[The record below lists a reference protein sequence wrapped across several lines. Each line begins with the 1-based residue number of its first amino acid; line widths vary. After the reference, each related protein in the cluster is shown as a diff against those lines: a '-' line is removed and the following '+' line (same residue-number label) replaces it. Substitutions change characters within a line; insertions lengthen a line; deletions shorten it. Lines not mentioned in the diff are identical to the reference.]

1 MKTIIPPP
9 LKEPP
14 PVQSFWHDFR
24 LLLRAQQRVT
34 LNKIRHWPVS
44 YWISLFGLGIG
55 TAFILFFLGFFTY
68 RALAS
73 MDPLQAGGLL
83 AMIFLGALAGLIF
96 FGITAAFVTLYMS
109 EDLEILFVS
118 PVPVRA
124 VFLVKTIAILSSN
137 FLPAFILIFLP
148 GFFYGLLFKA
158 SFSYYLF
165 VLLAGLSLWL
175 LGTAVAELLNLL
187 VMRIVP
193 PHRSREA
200 IGVIGAVAGILIALL
215 FQIPNLLIN
224 SGEQIDFTSWL
235 ATQQEMLTAMKYLP
249 WGWAAQA
256 LTNSIV
262 GNLVPALGW
271 TLLLLLA
278 GVAVFI
284 LALTL
289 VERGFRQGWVSL
301 SQAAGGRRRR
311 KKIEKTKPPAEITA
325 TSLVLSG
332 TYKQLSSPWQGM
344 WAVAKK
350 DLLYMKRDAREWF
363 SYLVPII
370 LMFVF
375 VAQYLFTKSASSQSS
390 MIAVLIMYTIMF
402 SGMLALQSFGREGE
416 ADWVLNSVPL
426 AGWPVVWGKLIGA
439 VLPTLVLM
447 EALLAGTALATG
459 VSTSM
464 TLMLAVGAV
473 FLTFGAS
480 AIGLY
485 YSINNARFNP
495 DNFQQR
501 ISPGASI
508 VMYLVNLVFVLVLL
522 IGLLYLIPPA
532 ELLAVVPLLLEIP
545 AKSGFGGFLLAL
557 LQLMCKPLLWP
568 QTLRIIFGL
577 LATLAI
583 WAAFF
588 FGFLAATVRQSKKG
602 FQVEMVSISKKKK

>member
-1 MKTIIPPP
+1 MMKITIPPP
-9 LKEPP
+9 LTEPP
-14 PVQSFWHDFR
+14 PAQSFWHDFR
-24 LLLRAQQRVT
+24 LILGTQLRVT
-34 LNKIRHWPVS
+34 KNKIRHWPVS
-44 YWISLFGLGIG
+44 YWVSLFAFGLVV
-55 TAFILFFLGFFTY
+55 TSILFFMGFFTY
-68 RALAS
+68 RALVN
-73 MDPLQAGGLL
+73 MEPLQAGGLL

-124 VFLVKTIAILSSN
+124 VFTAKTLIIVGSN

-158 SFSYYLF
+158 GLSYYLF

-187 VMRIVP
+187 VMRVVP

-200 IGVIGAVAGILIALL
+200 IGVIGAVAGILIAVL
-215 FQIPNLLIN
+215 FQIPNLLMN
-224 SGEQIDFTSWL
+224 SAQQIDFASWL
-235 ATQQEMLTAMKYLP
+235 TSQQEMLAVMKFFP
-249 WGWAAQA
+249 WGWAAEA

-271 TLLLLLA
+271 SLLLLLA
-278 GVAVFI
+278 GVGVFL

-301 SQAAGGRRRR
+301 SQAAGGRRR
-311 KKIEKTKPPAEITA
+311 KKTEKTKMLTTDNI
-325 TSLVLSG
+325 SLELTG
-332 TYKQLSSPWQGM
+332 HYTRMASPWQGM

-350 DLLYMKRDAREWF
+350 DLLYMRRDAREWF
-363 SYLVPII
+363 GYLVPLI
-370 LMFVF
+370 LMLVF
-375 VAQYLFTKSASSQSS
+375 IAQFLLTKSDTSRSSLVS
-390 MIAVLIMYTIMF
+390 VLIMYTIMF

-439 VLPTLVLM
+439 ALPSLVLM
-447 EALLAGTALATG
+447 EALLAGTAIATG
-459 VSTSM
+459 VSASL

-473 FLTFGAS
+473 FLTLGAS
-480 AIGLY
+480 AIGLF

-495 DNFQQR
+495 ENFQQR
-501 ISPGASI
+501 ITPGATL
-508 VMYLVNLVFVLVLL
+508 VMYLVNLIFLFVLL

-588 FGFLAATVRQSKKG
+588 FGFMAATVRQSKKG
-602 FQVEMVSISKKKK
+602 FHVEIVSISKKKK